1 MDVSTPSN
9 RDPQDQIDPAN
20 PPPEHEDPAE
30 RVDETDQDS
39 EPTLNAPDD
48 ARPDGIR
55 TSPPAAPDDGAP
67 A

>member
-20 PPPEHEDPAE
+20 PPPEHEAPAQ
-30 RVDETDQDS
+30 RVDERDQDS

-48 ARPDGIR
+48 ARPDGLH
-55 TSPPAAPDDGAP
+55 TGGSGSSGGGAP